1 MAIIRILYAAF
12 VVIAGI
18 FVIMYVDSLSLLLFI
33 VTLALPILLLL
44 ILLLARIFTKIT
56 VEPPEALATRGQA
69 VSMKIRLKNHSF
81 IALPNLRA
89 TITYYGAFSSEPE
102 KTEISFP
109 LHALTTQTSN
119 FDIKSDHIGVVKVKI
134 NNIYMYDY
142 FRLFRFK
149 YKIKQEYEI
158 TFLPEILPVSLDIRP
173 NTLLGVDSDVFSK
186 SKKGDDPSEVFAI
199 RDYVGGDKLN
209 RIHWKLSSK
218 ADNLMVKDY
227 SLPINNSI
235 SIIPEL
241 ASEKSENLLSDIDA
255 VIETAFNLSHFLC
268 EAEIIHHIC
277 WYDPKGARFFDE
289 EIKDTD
295 DMFAALGLILAC
307 GIDNEGVSLEFW
319 KKDRPICSHVAYVT
333 ALQNASVLD
342 DLGEMSYATFYS
354 VFKIGDELSNADSAT
369 GSMQFITVNPNNVS
383 DSLAGIVL

>member
-1 MAIIRILYAAF
+1 MAIIRIIYAAVVVITGVF
-12 VVIAGI
+12 VV
-18 FVIMYVDSLSLLLFI
+18 MYVDSLSLILFI
-33 VTLALPILLLL
+33 VTLALPLFLFLL
-44 ILLLARIFTKIT
+44 LLLARLLTRIT
-56 VEPPEALATRGQA
+56 VEPPPTLATKGQS
-69 VSMKIRLKNHSF
+69 VSMLINLKNLSF
-81 IALPNLRA
+81 VALPSLRA
-89 TITYYGAFSSEPE
+89 TITYSGAFSSETE

-109 LHALTTQTSN
+109 LHALTKQTSS
-119 FDIKSDHIGVVKVKI
+119 FDIKSDHVGVVKVTV

-149 YKIKQEYEI
+149 YKIKQSYEI
-158 TFLPEILPVSLDIRP
+158 TFLPELTPVSMDIRP

-218 ADNLMVKDY
+218 TENLMVKDY

-241 ASEKSENLLSDIDA
+241 ASENDENFLNNIDA
-255 VIETAFNLSHFLC
+255 VIETTFNISNFLC

-277 WYDPKGARFFDE
+277 WLDPKGQRFFDE

-295 DMFAALGLILAC
+295 DMFAAMGLMLAC
-307 GIDNEGVSLEFW
+307 SVDSEGGSLEFW
-319 KKDRPICSHVAYVT
+319 KKDQPICSHIAYVT
-333 ALQNASVLD
+333 ALQNAASLS

-354 VFKIGDELSNADSAT
+354 VFKIGSELKNAEGTA
-369 GSMQFITVNPNNVS
+369 GLMQFVTVKPSNVS
-383 DSLAGIVL
+383 DSLAGIAL

>member
-33 VTLALPILLLL
+33 VTLALPLFLLLL
-44 ILLLARIFTKIT
+44 LVLARLLTRIT
-56 VEPPEALATRGQA
+56 VEAPEPLATKGQS
-69 VSMKIRLKNHSF
+69 VSVKINLKNLSF
-81 IALPNLRA
+81 VALPTIRA
-89 TITYYGAFSSEPE
+89 TFTYCGAFSSEEE
-102 KTEISFP
+102 KAEISFP
-109 LHALTTQTSN
+109 LHALTNQTSS
-119 FDIKSDHIGVVKVKI
+119 FDIKSDHVGVVKVKL
-134 NNIYMYDY
+134 NSIYMYDY

-149 YKIKQEYEI
+149 YKVNQSYEI
-158 TFLPEILPVSLDIRP
+158 TFLPEILPVSMDIRP

-186 SKKGDDPSEVFAI
+186 SKKGDDPSEVFSI
-199 RDYVGGDKLN
+199 RDYIGGDKLN

-218 ADNLMVKDY
+218 QDNLMVKDY

-241 ASEKSENLLSDIDA
+241 ASQNGEDLLNDIDA
-255 VIETAFNLSHFLC
+255 VLETVFNLSNFLC

-277 WYDPKGARFFDE
+277 WLDPKGERFFDE

-295 DMFAALGLILAC
+295 DMFAAMGLILAC
-307 GIDNEGVSLEFW
+307 GLDSEGGSLEYW
-319 KKDRPICSHVAYVT
+319 KKDQPICSHVAYVT
-333 ALQNASVLD
+333 ALQNASSLG

-354 VFKIGDELSNADSAT
+354 VFKIGDELANAEGTA
-369 GSMQFITVNPNNVS
+369 GSMQFITVNPDNVS

>member
-44 ILLLARIFTKIT
+44 ILLLARILTRIT

-69 VSMKIRLKNHSF
+69 VSLKINLKNHSF

-89 TITYYGAFSSEPE
+89 TFTYYGAFSSEPE

-109 LHALTTQTSN
+109 LHALTTQTSS
-119 FDIKSDHIGVVKVKI
+119 FDIKSEHIGVVKVKI
-134 NNIYMYDY
+134 NDIYMYDY

-241 ASEKSENLLSDIDA
+241 ASEKSENQLNDIDA
-255 VIETAFNLSHFLC
+255 VIETAFNLSNFLC

-307 GIDNEGVSLEFW
+307 GIDNDGGSLEFW
-319 KKDRPICSHVAYVT
+319 KKDRPVCSHVAYIT
-333 ALQNASVLD
+333 ALQNASVLG
-342 DLGEMSYATFYS
+342 DLAEMSYATFYS
-354 VFKIGDELSNADSAT
+354 VFKIGDELSNAESAT
-369 GSMQFITVNPNNVS
+369 GSMQFITINPNNVS
-383 DSLAGIVL
+383 DSLAGITL

>member
-1 MAIIRILYAAF
+1 MAIIRLIYAAF
-12 VVIAGI
+12 VVIAGV
-18 FVIMYVDSLSLLLFI
+18 FVVMYVDSLALLLFI
-33 VTLALPILLLL
+33 VTLALPLFLFLL
-44 ILLLARIFTKIT
+44 LLLARVLTKIT
-56 VEPPEALATRGQA
+56 VEPPNALATKGQA
-69 VSMKIRLKNHSF
+69 VSMKIHLKNLSF
-81 IALPNLRA
+81 IALPTLRA
-89 TITYYGAFSSEPE
+89 TVTYYGAFSSEPE

-109 LHALTTQTSN
+109 LHALTTQTSS
-119 FDIKSDHIGVVKVKI
+119 FDIKSEHVGVVKVSI

-149 YKIKQEYEI
+149 YKINQNYEI
-158 TFLPEILPVSLDIRP
+158 TFLPEILPLTLDIRP
-173 NTLLGVDSDVFSK
+173 NTLLGVDSDIFSK

-241 ASEKSENLLSDIDA
+241 ASEKGENLLNDLDA
-255 VIETAFNLSHFLC
+255 VLETTINLSAFLC

-289 EIKDTD
+289 EIKNTD
-295 DMFAALGLILAC
+295 DMFAALGLILAG
-307 GIDNEGVSLEFW
+307 GIDNQGGSLEFW

-333 ALQNASVLD
+333 ALQNASILG

-354 VFKIGDELSNADSAT
+354 VFKIGDELSGAEGTA
-369 GSMQFITVNPNNVS
+369 GAIQFITVNPDNVS
-383 DSLAGIVL
+383 DSLAGITL